1 MAQVQPTPTLVPA
14 EFAGQATAVQVSEPP
29 PSVPATQVYAPEPA
43 GVYPLL
49 HVWVQVPSVTKLAH
63 CVP

>member
-1 MAQVQPTPTLVPA
+1 MQPMPTFVPA

-43 GVYPLL
+43 GVYTLL
-49 HVWVQVPSVTKLAH
+49 RVCVQVPSVTKLEH